1 MEQNESAEPEE
12 VVEIQNFF
20 EPDAPHITQTALKPP
35 LKSNIWIMILF
46 ILILYAA
53 ILVGGNLIMAVLG
66 APAVAIFFVLFILL
80 GLLWFLIVPLVFK
93 IPQKYESLKHFFRD
107 IKLSKA
113 KPIFLTIGLGLI
125 TAAITIGC
133 ISLSSTI
140 ATINGGD
147 FTVNAKQYFQE
158 SGYLIYY
165 SLIPGFWE
173 EVAFRG
179 VILVLLLKVY
189 SRTRAIII
197 NGLVFGFFHLV
208 NMLILGVYNLETIV
222 PVLFQVL
229 FASALGI
236 FFAYMCVKTNSLLPG
251 IICHYL
257 IDAFVIMFLPETVP
271 NFYIFLTTHALIGIG
286 VLPAILNSLLI
297 WGVYKLIS
305 KESTLVKPE
314 IVKTVVNEK

>member
-20 EPDAPHITQTALKPP
+20 ETDAPHITQTAIKPP

-140 ATINGGD
+140 TTINGGD

-257 IDAFVIMFLPETVP
+257 IDAFVIMFLPKTVP

-286 VLPAILNSLLI
+286 VLPAILNSLII

-305 KESTLVKPE
+305 KESALVKPE

>member
-1 MEQNESAEPEE
+1 MEQNESAKPEE

-20 EPDAPHITQTALKPP
+20 EPDAPHITQTAIKPP

-158 SGYLIYY
+158 SGFLIYY

-173 EVAFRG
+173 EIAFRG

-197 NGLVFGFFHLV
+197 DGLVFGFFHLV
-208 NMLILGVYNLETIV
+208 NMLILGVYTLETIV

-257 IDAFVIMFLPETVP
+257 IDAFVIMFLPGTTP

-297 WGVYKLIS
+297 WGVYKMIH
-305 KESTLVKPE
+305 KESKLVDSK
-314 IVKTVVNEK
+314 IVTNIDEM

>member
-1 MEQNESAEPEE
+1 MEQNESAKPEE
-12 VVEIQNFF
+12 VVEAQSIF
-20 EPDAPHITQTALKPP
+20 EPDAPHITQTAIKPP
-35 LKSNIWIMILF
+35 LKSNIWIMILL

-53 ILVGGNLIMAVLG
+53 ILVGGNLIMAVLE
-66 APAVAIFFVLFILL
+66 APVVAIFLVIFTLL
-80 GLLWFLIVPLVFK
+80 GLFWFLLVPLVFK
-93 IPQKYESLKHFFRD
+93 LPQKSESLKHFFRD
-107 IKLSKA
+107 IKLNKA
-113 KPIFLTIGLGLI
+113 KPIFLTISLGLM

-158 SGYLIYY
+158 SGYLFYY

-197 NGLVFGFFHLV
+197 DGLVFGFFHLV
-208 NMLILGVYNLETIV
+208 NMLVLGVYTLETVV

-236 FFAYMCVKTNSLLPG
+236 FIAYMCVKTNSLLPG

-257 IDAFVIMFLPETVP
+257 IDAFVIMFLPGSVP
-271 NFYIFLTTHALIGIG
+271 NFYTFLTTHALIGIG

-297 WGVYKLIS
+297 WGVYKLIP
-305 KESTLVKPE
+305 KEATLVKPE
-314 IVKTVVNEK
+314 IAKIVVNEM